1 MSDRI
6 ILILFLSSLLLYV
19 ILFCIVRFYLFKY
32 FTNKK
37 IVIDYLDFNLKSFQH
52 TKYLYKIVFKGFDNG
67 NFYAK
72 RLRFLYLIKICF
84 FIYFYYFIFF
94 NVDLIYEV
102 QSYFLFWTNFQILI
116 LLTLMSCVEVKYGK
130 INLKV

>member
-1 MSDRI
+1 MSDGI
-6 ILILFLSSLLLYV
+6 ILFLSSLLLYV

-52 TKYLYKIVFKGFDNG
+52 NKYLYKIVFKGFDNG

-84 FIYFYYFIFF
+84 LFIFIISFFF

>member
-1 MSDRI
+1 MSDGV
-6 ILILFLSSLLLYV
+6 ILILFLLSLLLYV

-52 TKYLYKIVFKGFDNG
+52 TKYLYKIVFKRFDNG

-72 RLRFLYLIKICF
+72 RLRFLYLIQICF
-84 FIYFYYFIFF
+84 LFIFIISF
-94 NVDLIYEV
+94 FLMLI
-102 QSYFLFWTNFQILI
+102 
-116 LLTLMSCVEVKYGK
+116 
-130 INLKV
+130 